1 MGASL
6 DEYPQLIMELSGRS
20 TPVKI
25 TEAAII
31 VCLILLA
38 FVGNVLV
45 CIAVFKKAHLRT
57 IPNMFITNLA
67 VSDILMAIVC
77 MPITLH
83 VLISGKWA
91 FSSSLCDMHGVSIFT
106 FGVVSQVNMSVIA
119 VNRYFALCRPFE
131 CKAIFTK
138 TNVLSM
144 ITILWI
150 LPSVASVPPLVGWGY
165 YAFHPGKALCI
176 YPFHVNIIYAVIIKI
191 LFIAFPIGLIVFS
204 YTRCILAIKS
214 SNRQMR
220 EMSDVP
226 SSVGQES
233 RKAREVRATWT
244 MLFSTLGFSMCWLPV
259 SVIGSIETFGA
270 GGNLPRQVFILYS
283 FLIFLSSTI
292 NPFVYCL
299 LNRDFRKAFREVI
312 PFGIKRNE
320 IMEGDGCHTAHKAP
334 LFNHWTNKHANKR
347 EA

>member
-20 TPVKI
+20 TQVKI
-25 TEAAII
+25 TEAAIL

-45 CIAVFKKAHLRT
+45 CIAVFKTAHLRT

-83 VLISGKWA
+83 VLISGKWP

-176 YPFHVNIIYAVIIKI
+176 YPFDVNLIYAMTIRI
-191 LFIAFPIGLIVFS
+191 LFIAFPMGLIVFS

-220 EMSDVP
+220 EMSDDP

-292 NPFVYCL
+292 NPFVYCP

-320 IMEGDGCHTAHKAP
+320 IMEGDGCHTARKAP

>member
-1 MGASL
+1 
-6 DEYPQLIMELSGRS
+6 
-20 TPVKI
+20 
-25 TEAAII
+25 
-31 VCLILLA
+31 
-38 FVGNVLV
+38 
-45 CIAVFKKAHLRT
+45 
-57 IPNMFITNLA
+57 MFITNLA

-83 VLISGKWA
+83 VLISGKWP

-119 VNRYFALCRPFE
+119 VNLYFALCRPFE

-150 LPSVASVPPLVGWGY
+150 LPSVASVPPLVGWGH

-220 EMSDVP
+220 EMSDDP

-320 IMEGDGCHTAHKAP
+320 IMEGDGCHTARKAP

>member
-1 MGASL
+1 MTASL
-6 DEYPQLIMELSGRS
+6 DEYPQLIVELARRS

-25 TEAAII
+25 TEAVIL
-31 VCLILLA
+31 VCLIILA

-45 CIAVFKKAHLRT
+45 CVTVFKSARLRT
-57 IPNMFITNLA
+57 IPYMLITNLA

-77 MPITLH
+77 MPISLH
-83 VLISGKWA
+83 VLISGKWP
-91 FSSSLCDMHGVSIFT
+91 FSSSVCDMHGFFIFT
-106 FGVVSQVNMSVIA
+106 FGIVSQVNMSVIA
-119 VNRYFALCRPFE
+119 INRYFALCRPFE

-138 TNVLSM
+138 INVLSM
-144 ITILWI
+144 ILILWI

-176 YPFHVNIIYAVIIKI
+176 YAFHVNMIYAMIVKI
-191 LFIAFPIGLIVFS
+191 LFIAFPMGLIVFS

-214 SNRQMR
+214 SNRQIR
-220 EMSDVP
+220 EMSDDP

-259 SVIGSIETFGA
+259 SVIDFIETSRG
-270 GGNLPRQVFILYS
+270 GGNLPRQVFMLNG

-292 NPFVYCL
+292 NPLIYWL
-299 LNRDFRKAFREVI
+299 SNRDFRKAFRQVI
-312 PFGIKRNE
+312 LCRARGNE
-320 IMEGDGCHTAHKAP
+320 ILPVREMPQSTAQSS
-334 LFNHWTNKHANKR
+334 TVQSQS
-347 EA
+347 

>member
-1 MGASL
+1 MTASL
-6 DEYPQLIMELSGRS
+6 DEYPQLVVELSGRS
-20 TPVKI
+20 TQVKI
-25 TEAAII
+25 TEAAIL

-45 CIAVFKKAHLRT
+45 CIAVFKKVHLRT

-77 MPITLH
+77 MPISLH
-83 VLISGKWA
+83 VLISGKWP
-91 FSSSLCDMHGVSIFT
+91 FSSSVCDMHGFFMFT
-106 FGVVSQVNMSVIA
+106 FGIVSQVNVSVIA

-138 TNVLSM
+138 INVLFM

-165 YAFHPGKALCI
+165 YAFHPGKAFCI
-176 YPFHVNIIYAVIIKI
+176 YPFHVNLIYTTIVQL
-191 LFIAFPIGLIVFS
+191 LFIAFPMGLVVFS
-204 YTRCILAIKS
+204 YTNCILAVRS
-214 SNRQMR
+214 SNRQIA
-220 EMSDVP
+220 EMADDP
-226 SSVGQES
+226 TSVGQGS

-259 SVIGSIETFGA
+259 SVIDFIETSRG
-270 GGNLPRQVFILYS
+270 GGNLPRQVFMLNG

-292 NPFVYCL
+292 NPFIYWL
-299 LNRDFRKAFREVI
+299 SNRDFRKAFREVI
-312 PFGIKRNE
+312 PFAFERNE
-320 IMEGDGCHTAHKAP
+320 IMMGEMPHSTQITAVQS
-334 LFNHWTNKHANKR
+334 LG
-347 EA
+347 

>member
-6 DEYPQLIMELSGRS
+6 DEYPQLIVELSGRS

-25 TEAAII
+25 TEAAIL

-45 CIAVFKKAHLRT
+45 CIAVFKRACLRT

-77 MPITLH
+77 MPISLH
-83 VLISGKWA
+83 VLISGKWP
-91 FSSSLCDMHGVSIFT
+91 FSSSVCDMHGFFIFT
-106 FGVVSQVNMSVIA
+106 FGIVSQVNMSVIA
-119 VNRYFALCRPFE
+119 INRYFALCRPFQ

-138 TNVLSM
+138 INVLSM
-144 ITILWI
+144 IAILWI

-165 YAFHPGKALCI
+165 YAFHPGKALCS
-176 YPFHVNIIYAVIIKI
+176 YPFHVNMIYAMIVQI
-191 LFIAFPIGLIVFS
+191 LFIAFPMGLIVFS

-214 SNRQMR
+214 SNRQIA
-220 EMSDVP
+220 EMSDDP
-226 SSVGQES
+226 GSVGQGS

-259 SVIGSIETFGA
+259 SVIDFIETSRG
-270 GGNLPRQVFILYS
+270 GGNLPRQVFMLNG
-283 FLIFLSSTI
+283 FLIFFSSTI
-292 NPFVYCL
+292 NPFIYCL
-299 LNRDFRKAFREVI
+299 SNRDFRKAFRKVI

-320 IMEGDGCHTAHKAP
+320 IMAGDGCHTARKAP
-334 LFNHWTNKHANKR
+334 LFKHWTNKHASKC

>member
-1 MGASL
+1 MTASL
-6 DEYPQLIMELSGRS
+6 DEYPQLVVELSGRS

-25 TEAAII
+25 TEAAIL

-45 CIAVFKKAHLRT
+45 CIAVFKTAHLRT

-77 MPITLH
+77 MPVSLH
-83 VLISGKWA
+83 VLISGKWP
-91 FSSSLCDMHGVSIFT
+91 FSSSVCDMHGFFMFT
-106 FGVVSQVNMSVIA
+106 FGIVSQVNVSVIA

-138 TNVLSM
+138 INVLFM

-165 YAFHPGKALCI
+165 YAFHPGKAFCI
-176 YPFHVNIIYAVIIKI
+176 YPFHVNLIYTTIVQL
-191 LFIAFPIGLIVFS
+191 LFIAFPMGLVVFS
-204 YTRCILAIKS
+204 YTNCILAVRS
-214 SNRQMR
+214 SNRQIA
-220 EMSDVP
+220 EMTDDP
-226 SSVGQES
+226 TSVGQGS

-259 SVIGSIETFGA
+259 SVIDFIETSRG
-270 GGNLPRQVFILYS
+270 GGNLPRQVFMLNG

-292 NPFVYCL
+292 NPFIYWL
-299 LNRDFRKAFREVI
+299 SNRDFRKAFREVI
-312 PFGIKRNE
+312 PFAFERNE
-320 IMEGDGCHTAHKAP
+320 IMMGEMPHSTQITAVQS
-334 LFNHWTNKHANKR
+334 LG
-347 EA
+347 

>member
-1 MGASL
+1 MTASL
-6 DEYPQLIMELSGRS
+6 DEYPQLVVELSGRS

-25 TEAAII
+25 TEAAIL

-77 MPITLH
+77 MPISLH
-83 VLISGKWA
+83 VLISGKWP
-91 FSSSLCDMHGVSIFT
+91 FSSSVCDMHGFFMFT
-106 FGVVSQVNMSVIA
+106 FGIVSQVNVSVIA

-138 TNVLSM
+138 INVLFM

-176 YPFHVNIIYAVIIKI
+176 YPFHVNLIYTTIVQL
-191 LFIAFPIGLIVFS
+191 LFIAFPMGLVVFS
-204 YTRCILAIKS
+204 YTNCILAVRS
-214 SNRQMR
+214 SNRQIA
-220 EMSDVP
+220 EMADDP
-226 SSVGQES
+226 PSVGQGS

-259 SVIGSIETFGA
+259 SVIDFIETSRG
-270 GGNLPRQVFILYS
+270 GGNLPRQVFMLNG

-292 NPFVYCL
+292 NPFIYWL
-299 LNRDFRKAFREVI
+299 SNRDFRKAFREVI
-312 PFGIKRNE
+312 PFTFERNE
-320 IMEGDGCHTAHKAP
+320 IMMGEMPHSTQITAVQS
-334 LFNHWTNKHANKR
+334 LG
-347 EA
+347 

>member
-1 MGASL
+1 MTASL
-6 DEYPQLIMELSGRS
+6 DEYPQLVVELSGRS

-25 TEAAII
+25 TEAAILA
-31 VCLILLA
+31 CLILLA

-45 CIAVFKKAHLRT
+45 CIAVFKKVHLRT

-77 MPITLH
+77 MPISLH
-83 VLISGKWA
+83 VLISGKWP
-91 FSSSLCDMHGVSIFT
+91 FSSSVCDMHGFFMFT
-106 FGVVSQVNMSVIA
+106 FGIVSQVNVSVIA

-138 TNVLSM
+138 INVLFM

-165 YAFHPGKALCI
+165 YAFHPGKAFCI
-176 YPFHVNIIYAVIIKI
+176 YPFHVNLIYTTIVQL
-191 LFIAFPIGLIVFS
+191 LFIAFPMGLVVFS
-204 YTRCILAIKS
+204 YTNCILAVRS
-214 SNRQMR
+214 SNRQIA
-220 EMSDVP
+220 EMADDP
-226 SSVGQES
+226 TSVGQGS

-259 SVIGSIETFGA
+259 SVIDFIETSRG
-270 GGNLPRQVFILYS
+270 GGNLPRQAFMLNG

-292 NPFVYCL
+292 NPFIYWL
-299 LNRDFRKAFREVI
+299 SNRDFRKAFREVI
-312 PFGIKRNE
+312 PFAFERNE
-320 IMEGDGCHTAHKAP
+320 IMMGEMPHSTQITAVQS
-334 LFNHWTNKHANKR
+334 LG
-347 EA
+347 

>member
-1 MGASL
+1 MTASL
-6 DEYPQLIMELSGRS
+6 DEYPQLIVELSRRS

-25 TEAAII
+25 TEDAIL
-31 VCLILLA
+31 VCLIILA

-45 CIAVFKKAHLRT
+45 CIAVFKTAHLRT

-77 MPITLH
+77 MPISLL
-83 VLISGKWA
+83 VLISGKWP
-91 FSSSLCDMHGVSIFT
+91 FSSSVCDMHAFFIFT
-106 FGVVSQVNMSVIA
+106 FAIVSQVNMSVIA
-119 VNRYFALCRPFE
+119 VNRYFALCRPFQ

-144 ITILWI
+144 IAILWI
-150 LPSVASVPPLVGWGY
+150 LPSVANVPPLVGWGY

-176 YPFHVNIIYAVIIKI
+176 YPFHVNLIYAMTIQI
-191 LFIAFPIGLIVFS
+191 LFIAFPMGLIVFS

-214 SNRQMR
+214 SNRQMT
-220 EMSDVP
+220 EMSDDP

-259 SVIGSIETFGA
+259 SVIDFIETSRG
-270 GGNLPRQVFILYS
+270 GGNLPRQVFMLNG

-292 NPFVYCL
+292 NPFIYWL
-299 LNRDFRKAFREVI
+299 SNRDFRKAFREVI
-312 PFGIKRNE
+312 RFGFKRNE
-320 IMEGDGCHTAHKAP
+320 IMVGEMLHSTQSTAVQS
-334 LFNHWTNKHANKR
+334 LG
-347 EA
+347 

>member
-1 MGASL
+1 MTASL
-6 DEYPQLIMELSGRS
+6 DEYPQLVVELSGRS

-25 TEAAII
+25 TEAAIL

-77 MPITLH
+77 MPISLH
-83 VLISGKWA
+83 VLISGKWP
-91 FSSSLCDMHGVSIFT
+91 FSSSVCDMHGFFMFT
-106 FGVVSQVNMSVIA
+106 FGIVSQVNVSVIA

-138 TNVLSM
+138 INVLFM

-165 YAFHPGKALCI
+165 YAFHPGKAFCI
-176 YPFHVNIIYAVIIKI
+176 YPFHVNLIYTTIVQL
-191 LFIAFPIGLIVFS
+191 LFIAFPMGLVVFS
-204 YTRCILAIKS
+204 YTNCILAVRS
-214 SNRQMR
+214 SNRQIA
-220 EMSDVP
+220 EMADDP
-226 SSVGQES
+226 TSVGQGS

-259 SVIGSIETFGA
+259 SVIDFIETSRG
-270 GGNLPRQVFILYS
+270 GGNLPRQVFMLNG

-292 NPFVYCL
+292 NPFIYWL
-299 LNRDFRKAFREVI
+299 SNRDFRKAFREVI
-312 PFGIKRNE
+312 PFAFERNE
-320 IMEGDGCHTAHKAP
+320 IMMGEMPHSTQITAVQS
-334 LFNHWTNKHANKR
+334 LG
-347 EA
+347 

>member
-1 MGASL
+1 MTASL
-6 DEYPQLIMELSGRS
+6 DEYPQLVVELSGRS
-20 TPVKI
+20 TQVKI
-25 TEAAII
+25 TEAAIL

-77 MPITLH
+77 MPISLH
-83 VLISGKWA
+83 VLISGKWP
-91 FSSSLCDMHGVSIFT
+91 FSSSVCDMHGFFMFT
-106 FGVVSQVNMSVIA
+106 FGIVSQVNVSVIA

-138 TNVLSM
+138 INVIFM
-144 ITILWI
+144 IAILWI

-220 EMSDVP
+220 EMSDDP

-259 SVIGSIETFGA
+259 SVIDFIETSRG
-270 GGNLPRQVFILYS
+270 GGNLPRQAFMLNG

-292 NPFVYCL
+292 NPFIYWL
-299 LNRDFRKAFREVI
+299 SNRDFRKAFREVI
-312 PFGIKRNE
+312 PFAFERNE
-320 IMEGDGCHTAHKAP
+320 IMMGEMPHSTQITAVQS
-334 LFNHWTNKHANKR
+334 LG
-347 EA
+347 

>member
-1 MGASL
+1 MTASL
-6 DEYPQLIMELSGRS
+6 DEYPQLVVELSGRS

-25 TEAAII
+25 TEAAIL

-45 CIAVFKKAHLRT
+45 CIAVFKKVHLRT

-77 MPITLH
+77 MPISLH
-83 VLISGKWA
+83 VLISGKWP
-91 FSSSLCDMHGVSIFT
+91 FSSSVCDMHGFFMFT
-106 FGVVSQVNMSVIA
+106 FGIVSQVNVSVIA

-138 TNVLSM
+138 INVLFM

-165 YAFHPGKALCI
+165 YAFHPGKAFCI
-176 YPFHVNIIYAVIIKI
+176 YPFHVNLIYTTIVQL
-191 LFIAFPIGLIVFS
+191 LFIAFPMGLVVFS
-204 YTRCILAIKS
+204 YTNCILAVRS
-214 SNRQMR
+214 SNRQIA
-220 EMSDVP
+220 EMADDP
-226 SSVGQES
+226 TSVGQGS

-259 SVIGSIETFGA
+259 SVIDFIETSRG
-270 GGNLPRQVFILYS
+270 GGNLPRQVFMLNG

-292 NPFVYCL
+292 NPFIYWL
-299 LNRDFRKAFREVI
+299 SNRDFRKAFREVI
-312 PFGIKRNE
+312 PFAFERNE
-320 IMEGDGCHTAHKAP
+320 IMMGEMPHSTQITAVQS
-334 LFNHWTNKHANKR
+334 LG
-347 EA
+347 

>member
-1 MGASL
+1 MTASL
-6 DEYPQLIMELSGRS
+6 DEYPQLVVELSGRS

-25 TEAAII
+25 TEAAILA
-31 VCLILLA
+31 CLVLLA

-45 CIAVFKKAHLRT
+45 CIAVFKTAHLRT

-77 MPITLH
+77 MPISLH
-83 VLISGKWA
+83 VLISGKWP
-91 FSSSLCDMHGVSIFT
+91 FSSSVCDMHGFFMFT
-106 FGVVSQVNMSVIA
+106 FGIVSQVNVSVIA

-138 TNVLSM
+138 INVLFM

-165 YAFHPGKALCI
+165 YAFHPGKAFCI
-176 YPFHVNIIYAVIIKI
+176 YPFHVNLIYTTIVQI
-191 LFIAFPIGLIVFS
+191 LFIAFPMGLIVFS
-204 YTRCILAIKS
+204 YTNCILAVRS
-214 SNRQMR
+214 SNRQIA
-220 EMSDVP
+220 EMTDDP
-226 SSVGQES
+226 TSVGQGS

-259 SVIGSIETFGA
+259 SVIDFIETSRG
-270 GGNLPRQVFILYS
+270 GGNLPRQVFMLNG

-292 NPFVYCL
+292 NPFIYWL
-299 LNRDFRKAFREVI
+299 SNRDFRKAFREVI
-312 PFGIKRNE
+312 PFAFERNE
-320 IMEGDGCHTAHKAP
+320 IMIGEMPHSTQITAVQS
-334 LFNHWTNKHANKR
+334 LG
-347 EA
+347 

>member
-1 MGASL
+1 MTASL
-6 DEYPQLIMELSGRS
+6 DEYPQLVVELSGRS

-25 TEAAII
+25 TEAAIL

-77 MPITLH
+77 MPISLH
-83 VLISGKWA
+83 VLISGKWP
-91 FSSSLCDMHGVSIFT
+91 FSSSVCDMHGFFMFT
-106 FGVVSQVNMSVIA
+106 FGIVSQVNVSVIA

-138 TNVLSM
+138 INVLFM

-176 YPFHVNIIYAVIIKI
+176 YPFHVNLIYTTIVQL
-191 LFIAFPIGLIVFS
+191 LFIAFPMGLVVFS
-204 YTRCILAIKS
+204 YTNCILAVRS
-214 SNRQMR
+214 SNRQIA
-220 EMSDVP
+220 EMADDP
-226 SSVGQES
+226 TSVGQGS

-259 SVIGSIETFGA
+259 SVIDFIETSRG
-270 GGNLPRQVFILYS
+270 GGNLPRQVFMLNG

-292 NPFVYCL
+292 NPFIYWL
-299 LNRDFRKAFREVI
+299 SNRDFRKAFREVI
-312 PFGIKRNE
+312 PFTFERNE
-320 IMEGDGCHTAHKAP
+320 IMMGEMPHSTQITAVQS
-334 LFNHWTNKHANKR
+334 LG
-347 EA
+347 

>member
-1 MGASL
+1 MTASL
-6 DEYPQLIMELSGRS
+6 DEYPQLVVELARRS

-25 TEAAII
+25 TEAAIL
-31 VCLILLA
+31 VCLIILA

-45 CIAVFKKAHLRT
+45 CVTVFKSARLRT
-57 IPNMFITNLA
+57 IPYMLITNLA

-77 MPITLH
+77 MPVSLH
-83 VLISGKWA
+83 VLISGKWP
-91 FSSSLCDMHGVSIFT
+91 FSSSVCDMHGFFIFT
-106 FGVVSQVNMSVIA
+106 FGIVSQVNMSVIA
-119 VNRYFALCRPFE
+119 VNRYFALCRPFQ

-138 TNVLSM
+138 INVLSM
-144 ITILWI
+144 IAILWI

-165 YAFHPGKALCI
+165 YAFHPGKALCS
-176 YPFHVNIIYAVIIKI
+176 YPFHVNLIYAMTIRI
-191 LFIAFPIGLIVFS
+191 LFIAFPMGLIVFS

-220 EMSDVP
+220 EMSDDP

-259 SVIGSIETFGA
+259 SVIDFIETSR
-270 GGNLPRQVFILYS
+270 GGENLPRQAFMLNG

-292 NPFVYCL
+292 NPFIYWL
-299 LNRDFRKAFREVI
+299 SNRDFRKAFRQVI
-312 PFGIKRNE
+312 LCRARGNE
-320 IMEGDGCHTAHKAP
+320 ILPVREMPQSTAQSS
-334 LFNHWTNKHANKR
+334 TVQSQS
-347 EA
+347 